1 MYNKNI
7 HTAILL
13 FANSLE
19 EELKQKNIS
28 NSKSLYEYFNK
39 ETICKARQ
47 TGLDVVLFSDAKQVG
62 KNFGERFSNAIAS
75 VFKQGY
81 DSVITIGNDT
91 PDLKTQHLL
100 SANENL
106 QNQILTLGP
115 SMDGGSYLIT
125 LSKSTFNTEEFQKL
139 PWQSNHL
146 FTALEQYLTSKK
158 HTTKHIEVL
167 KDVDETKDLYY
178 FINRFRN
185 SNLVLKH
192 LILLILSFPKEFIT
206 GIYNTYNSIYSFNT
220 FNKGSPSIV
229 IS

>member
-1 MYNKNI
+1 MHNKNI

-13 FANSLE
+13 FANSPE

-28 NSKSLYEYFNK
+28 GCKNLYEYFNE
-39 ETICKARQ
+39 ETLLKAKQ
-47 TGLDVVLFSDAKQVG
+47 SGLDVVLFSDAKQVG

-81 DSVITIGNDT
+81 DAVITIGNDT

-100 SANENL
+100 SAKENL

-146 FTALEQYLTSKK
+146 FTALEEYLISKK
-158 HTTKHIEVL
+158 HTTRHIEVL

-185 SNLVLKH
+185 TSLILKH
-192 LILLILSFPKEFIT
+192 LILSILSFPKEFVVEIFK
-206 GIYNTYNSIYSFNT
+206 TYISTYSSDT